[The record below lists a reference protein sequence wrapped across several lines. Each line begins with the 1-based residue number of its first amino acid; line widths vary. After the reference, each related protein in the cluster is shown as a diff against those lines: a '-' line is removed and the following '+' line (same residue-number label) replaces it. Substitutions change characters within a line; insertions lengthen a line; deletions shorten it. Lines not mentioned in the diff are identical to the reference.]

1 MSSILVTGA
10 NRGLGLEFVRQYA
23 EAGWRVYACCRK
35 PEQAQALNEL
45 AAGTPSVSVHP
56 LDVGNHGQIDA
67 MAKTL
72 GSEPLDV
79 LLNNA
84 GTYGGRDRQ
93 SLGNL
98 DYDAWADTFRI
109 NTMGPVRMVERLL
122 GNLERSQ
129 RRLVVTITSLMGS
142 IADNTSGGSYLYRTS
157 KAALNAAMKSVALDV
172 APRGVHVLL
181 LHPGWVR
188 TDMGGPNALITPQ
201 ESVRAIRQRVETFT
215 PDLSG
220 DFLNYDGHEYPW

>member
-1 MSSILVTGA
+1 MPSVLVTGA

-45 AAGTPSVSVHP
+45 AAGTQAVSVHP

-67 MAKTL
+67 MAGTL
-72 GSEPLDV
+72 GDEPLDV

-84 GTYGGRDRQ
+84 GTYGGREHQ

-98 DYDAWADTFRI
+98 DYDAWVDTFRI
-109 NTMGPVRMVERLL
+109 NAMGPVRMVERLL

>member
-1 MSSILVTGA
+1 MPSVLVTGA

-23 EAGWRVYACCRK
+23 DSGWRVYACCRK

-45 AAGTPSVSVHP
+45 AAGTQAVSVHP
-56 LDVGNHGQIDA
+56 LDVADHHQIDA
-67 MAKTL
+67 LGRTL

-84 GTYGGRDRQ
+84 GTYGGHEQ
-93 SLGNL
+93 QNLGNL
-98 DYDAWADTFRI
+98 DYESWAHTFQV

-122 GNLERSQ
+122 DNLERSQ

-201 ESVRAIRQRVETFT
+201 ESVRTIRQRVEMFT
-215 PDLSG
+215 PDQSG